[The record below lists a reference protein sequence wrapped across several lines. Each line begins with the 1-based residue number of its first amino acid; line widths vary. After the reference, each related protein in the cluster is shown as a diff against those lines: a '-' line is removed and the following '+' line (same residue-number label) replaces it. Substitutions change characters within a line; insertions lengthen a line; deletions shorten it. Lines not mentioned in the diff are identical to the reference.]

1 MVVSRIAENLI
12 GVAVLPLALEHLVNG
27 RNNEEGSIGYKR
39 AFNCSELTFTA
50 LSLPCLKR
58 EL

>member
-27 RNNEEGSIGYKR
+27 RNNEEGSMGYKR
-39 AFNCSELTFTA
+39 AFNCSELTFTT
-50 LSLPCLKR
+50 LSLHCLKR

>member
-1 MVVSRIAENLI
+1 MVVTGIAENLI

-39 AFNCSELTFTA
+39 AFNRSELTFIA
-50 LSLPCLKR
+50 LSLYFLKR